1 MPGAMI
7 QIMSFDNFTWYL
19 SFLIGGFLLVL
30 AEIFLPGGIAGVA
43 GGIALLAAMAI
54 GLAFF
59 PAPGGMLS
67 AIGIVVFGGIFLLLW
82 VQFFPKSRAG
92 RRIALNADGSSFKSS
107 TVPSADMIGK
117 HGETTTAL
125 RPAGIAVFGDR
136 RYEVL
141 ADGGDW
147 IPAGARIVV
156 RHIRDGRLFVA
167 ADPQVAP

>member
-1 MPGAMI
+1 MVVG
-7 QIMSFDNFTWYL
+7 NVTWYAAL
-19 SFLIGGFLLVL
+19 LIGGFLLVL

-43 GGIALLAAMAI
+43 GGVALVAAMAL
-54 GLAFF
+54 GLAIF
-59 PAPGGMLS
+59 PAPWGLLS
-67 AIGIVVFGGIFLLLW
+67 AIAIVLFGGIFLLLW

-107 TVPSADMIGK
+107 ALPSADLLGA
-117 HGETTTAL
+117 HGETATAL
-125 RPAGIAVFGDR
+125 RPAGIAVIGNR
-136 RYEVL
+136 RFDVL

-167 ADPQVAP
+167 AAQNELP